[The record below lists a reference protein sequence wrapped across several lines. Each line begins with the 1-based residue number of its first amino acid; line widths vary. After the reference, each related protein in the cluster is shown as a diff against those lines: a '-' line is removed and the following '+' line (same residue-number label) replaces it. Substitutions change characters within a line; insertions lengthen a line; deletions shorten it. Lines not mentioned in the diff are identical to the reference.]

1 MWTQRQGNETLNTSK
16 NPQAETMDP
25 TWKSPHSPAGQPFMA
40 GPSNRYDLDCPLC
53 KYGTPVPQEHGKPY
67 KCIDCGKE
75 VEISKLK
82 PSPKQTK

>member
-1 MWTQRQGNETLNTSK
+1 
-16 NPQAETMDP
+16 
-25 TWKSPHSPAGQPFMA
+25 MA
-40 GPSNRYDLDCPLC
+40 GPSNRYDLDCPHC